1 MRRYYIISLF
11 LLTSCVLMQK
21 VSKKHNTMRI
31 ETFTKSEQ
39 LPELI
44 EGSAL
49 HSALTFRSYEN
60 TKASKPYMFVAYD
73 DKDNEIGHILVV
85 RRRRFCLFPPKANR
99 FNSKSNDW
107 NAIIQYIPRGT
118 YNGVRSRHSR
128 LVFKDV
134 NYEKLGK
141 LYKNMI
147 KHPEK
152 RNSSGIVTP
161 YQSQIVIKN
170 PGLHDFELCVD
181 TAKKS
186 YKEFEKHIRQ
196 SKDLL

>member
-1 MRRYYIISLF
+1 MGLLDVDIDKKVPITKER
-11 LLTSCVLMQK
+11 LLTL
-21 VSKKHNTMRI
+21 
-31 ETFTKSEQ
+31 
-39 LPELI
+39 
-44 EGSAL
+44 G
-49 HSALTFRSYEN
+49 
-60 TKASKPYMFVAYD
+60 FVKTRNGTWYY
-73 DKDNEIGHILVV
+73 
-85 RRRRFCLFPPKANR
+85 KANR

-141 LYKNMI
+141 FYKNMI

-181 TAKKS
+181 TAKNS

>member
-1 MRRYYIISLF
+1 MGLLDVDVDKKVPMTKER
-11 LLTSCVLMQK
+11 LLTL
-21 VSKKHNTMRI
+21 
-31 ETFTKSEQ
+31 
-39 LPELI
+39 
-44 EGSAL
+44 G
-49 HSALTFRSYEN
+49 
-60 TKASKPYMFVAYD
+60 FVKTRNGTWYY
-73 DKDNEIGHILVV
+73 
-85 RRRRFCLFPPKANR
+85 KANR
-99 FNSKSNDW
+99 FNPKCNNW
-107 NAIIQYIPRGT
+107 NAVIQYIPRST
-118 YNGVRSRHSR
+118 YKGVRSRHSR

-141 LYKNMI
+141 MYRNTL

-152 RNSSGIVTP
+152 NSSGIVTP

-181 TAKKS
+181 TAKNS